1 MHRIGEAIRL
11 EVSCFHAVP
20 PIKPRMGTMF
30 ARALTCVVLLS
41 TGCASP
47 GVIRGTL
54 STRAPAAESVPP
66 SQESNPDEVA
76 ARGSVVDAVVYI
88 EELNLQG
95 ESRLLAPKAST
106 RIELKGQTLRPR
118 ILVVPVGSS
127 VEFPNRDSL
136 FHNIFSV
143 SPAKP
148 FDLGRYGLGKSKRLT
163 FDKPGLINVYC
174 KLHSNMAA
182 YVLVVPNRAFAR
194 PDSSGRFVLP
204 MLPKGRYAVNVW
216 HPDFPAIRREVT
228 ITRGER
234 PDLVVTL
241 GS

>member
-1 MHRIGEAIRL
+1 M
-11 EVSCFHAVP
+11 
-20 PIKPRMGTMF
+20 
-30 ARALTCVVLLS
+30 LS

-54 STRAPAAESVPP
+54 STRAPASEPVIP
-66 SQESNPDEVA
+66 SQEPNATDVS
-76 ARGSVVDAVVYI
+76 ARGSVVDAVVYV
-88 EELNLQG
+88 EELSPRA
-95 ESRLLAPKAST
+95 ESRLLAPKSST
-106 RIELKGQTLRPR
+106 SLELRGQALQPR
-118 ILVVPVGSS
+118 VLVVPVGSS

-136 FHNIFSV
+136 FHNVFSV

-148 FDLGRYGLGKSKRLT
+148 FDLGRYGRGKSKRLT
-163 FDKPGLINVYC
+163 FDKPGVINVYC
-174 KLHSNMAA
+174 KLHPNMAA

-204 MLPKGRYAVNVW
+204 TLPRGRYAVNVW

-228 ITRGER
+228 VTDGER
-234 PDLVVTL
+234 SELAVTL

>member
-1 MHRIGEAIRL
+1 
-11 EVSCFHAVP
+11 
-20 PIKPRMGTMF
+20 MGTAL
-30 ARALTCVVLLS
+30 ARTLTCLVMLS
-41 TGCASP
+41 TGCASS

-54 STRAPAAESVPP
+54 STRAPAAESVIP
-66 SQESNPDEVA
+66 SQESNADEVA
-76 ARGSVVDAVVYI
+76 TRGSVVDAVVYI
-88 EELNLQG
+88 EELNLRG
-95 ESRLLAPKAST
+95 ESRLLAPKASA
-106 RIELKGQTLRPR
+106 RLELKGQALRPR

-143 SPAKP
+143 SPAKQ
-148 FDLGRYGLGKSKRLT
+148 FDLGRYGRGKSKRLT

-174 KLHSNMAA
+174 KLHPNMAA
-182 YVLVVPNRAFAR
+182 FVLVVPNRAFAR

-204 MLPKGRYAVNVW
+204 MLPRGRYAVNVW

-228 ITRGER
+228 VTHGER
-234 PDLVVTL
+234 SDLVVTL